1 MKNNLLGLSFAA
13 LWASA
18 SVATKIGLTSGQPLI
33 ISDVRFLTAGLIML
47 MWVYLI
53 KKNRLPIGVE
63 WRQLFIYGALNVAI
77 YLGVFVL
84 ALKNVSAG
92 IATLSIAVNPLII
105 SILSAAWLKRKI
117 TLNVWLGLILGLAGV
132 LIAVYP
138 LLQKSYATP
147 IGLVLLFS
155 SMFSYSVGTVYF
167 SSIDWKLSVTTING
181 WQIFF
186 GALLLLPATLY
197 FSDFQKQKWDYNF
210 WSSTMWLVFVVSITA
225 VQLWLYLLKIEPV
238 KTALWLY
245 LCPIFGFIYAFF
257 ILNEPI
263 SVFTFIGTL
272 LVLLG
277 LSIGQR
283 KMKTN

>member
-1 MKNNLLGLSFAA
+1 MKNNLLGLTFAA

-18 SVATKIGLTSGQPLI
+18 SVATKIGLRSGQPLV
-33 ISDVRFLTAGLIML
+33 ISDVRFLTAGIIML
-47 MWVYLI
+47 IWAYSI
-53 KKNRLPIGVE
+53 KKYRLPIGEE

-77 YLGVFVL
+77 YLGLFVL

-105 SILSAAWLKRKI
+105 SILSAVWLKKKI
-117 TLNVWLGLILGLAGV
+117 TTNVWFGLALGLAGV
-132 LIAVYP
+132 FIAVYP

-147 IGLVLLFS
+147 AGLFLLFT

-167 SSIDWKLSVTTING
+167 SSIDWKLPITTING

-186 GALLLLPATLY
+186 GGLLLLLPTLF
-197 FSDFQKQKWDYNF
+197 FSDFQKQNWDFNF
-210 WSSTMWLVFVVSITA
+210 WSSTLWLVFVVSITA
-225 VQLWLYLLKIEPV
+225 VQLWLYLLRIEPV

-245 LCPIFGFIYAFF
+245 LCPIFGFVYAYF
-257 ILNEPI
+257 ILNEPV
-263 SVFTFIGTL
+263 SVYTFIGTL
-272 LVLLG
+272 FVLLG

-283 KMKTN
+283 KTLTN

>member
-33 ISDVRFLTAGLIML
+33 ISDVRFLTAGIIML

-63 WRQLFIYGALNVAI
+63 WRQLIIYGALNVAI

-105 SILSAAWLKRKI
+105 SILSAVWLKRKI
-117 TLNVWLGLILGLAGV
+117 TLNVWSGLILGLTGV

-147 IGLVLLFS
+147 TGLFLLFS

-197 FSDFQKQKWDYNF
+197 FSDFQKQNWDYNF
-210 WSSTMWLVFVVSITA
+210 WSSTIWLVFVVSITA

-245 LCPIFGFIYAFF
+245 LCPIFGFIYAYF
-257 ILNEPI
+257 ILNEPV